1 MKNIH
6 VYLFALLMMFAS
18 ASFADEAT
26 LTGTDCNRPATTT
39 ELNRCMEKAI
49 ENTPYVGSLVG
60 MLKTPISVLMVNFF
74 GNHLAFWGDSSSF
87 HLTYDEGEKDFITI
101 KKDTMMWGIKFL
113 FLFIYVGW
121 TCLHIFKSQAKG
133 FLGSSK
139 KDVVYYTLTSL
150 GVLILLGFGTI
161 FDFYA
166 GSILTAIAVGLSFI
180 VTFVANFFVATQADI
195 GHVTTEANAYSRQES
210 TLLISNMIKQQAKN
224 ILYGSQIYN
233 RFNFN
238 KTNETGMRIFEEN
251 DFSTCMAKS
260 VDSSRFLSTLLL
272 DGETQKTEKC
282 LRTIGYKTF
291 NMGNVSYSGKEDSTR
306 QALLQMNDMAQMIAL
321 DSIKLMCGNALNV
334 ENRRVDWE
342 TSHDVYNQCIERIST
357 GEVGKGANGEIKFF
371 DQNDGIT
378 EASIQAQ
385 IEQMRQIYI
394 AASTQFVANHAK
406 DAVTAGKSPLVDIA
420 SFALYFAT
428 AQNSSAKLEQ
438 MYEDEFGKFV
448 TSIYD
453 PTVLGTADM
462 AGLTEN
468 TNIDNDKA
476 ISQSLKLT
484 RVFDINQ
491 TIDNMVIGSLKSQVN
506 TGFKNSVE
514 YTANLLFGDLYKI
527 AGMTFEDCTK
537 EINTCIAPVLN
548 QSAAEFSNGIKIV
561 KFYWSTYIISKVSAL
576 GLAETSSQATKS
588 IGRSL
593 DFLAYILAIAIAFLT
608 SALVISGL
616 VTPII
621 FIGRY
626 AQSLFM
632 LPANFV
638 KMCVRLFSLIIP
650 HDDSEDQ
657 EKSFHVFMDLV
668 LSLLWIMLEPLVI
681 LFLMVVTFSIE
692 GIISVFIGWLVYFAC
707 MPLIDTSGMIGMAV
721 SLVFMMLVYAS
732 LTCYVKVKLAS
743 TFVQTVDSIQGLFK
757 AEVVSDATGS
767 AIGKYHEIS
776 QKLEKIS
783 RDVIR

>member
-1 MKNIH
+1 M
-6 VYLFALLMMFAS
+6 LFAGAS
-18 ASFADEAT
+18 YANEAT

-60 MLKTPISVLMVNFF
+60 MLKTPISVVMVNFF
-74 GNHLAFWGDSSSF
+74 GNKLAFWGDNSSF
-87 HLTYDEGEKDFITI
+87 QLTYEEVEKDFITN
-101 KKDTMMWGIKFL
+101 KKDSLLWGIRFF

-121 TCLHIFKSQAKG
+121 TCLLIFKSQSKG
-133 FLGSSK
+133 FLGTSK
-139 KDVVYYTLTSL
+139 KDIVYYTLTST

-166 GSILTAIAVGLSFI
+166 GSILTAVAVGLSFI
-180 VTFVANFFVATQADI
+180 VTFISNFFVATQADI

-210 TLLISNMIKQQAKN
+210 TLLISNMIKQHATN
-224 ILYGSQIYN
+224 ILYGSMIYN
-233 RFNFN
+233 KYNFN
-238 KTNETGMRIFEEN
+238 KTNETGMRFFEEN
-251 DFSTCMAKS
+251 DYSTCMAQS
-260 VDSSRFLSTLLL
+260 ADSSRFLSSLLL

-291 NMGNVSYSGKEDSTR
+291 NLGNVSYSGKEDSTR
-306 QALLQMNDMAQMIAL
+306 QALLEMNDMAQMIAL

-371 DQNDGIT
+371 EQNDGIT
-378 EASIQAQ
+378 EASIQSQ
-385 IEQMRQIYI
+385 IEQMRKIYI
-394 AASTQFVANHAK
+394 TASTQFVANHAK
-406 DAVTAGKSPLVDIA
+406 DVVTAGKTPLVDIA

-448 TSIYD
+448 TSVYD
-453 PTVLGTADM
+453 PTILGTADM
-462 AGLTEN
+462 AGLSEN
-468 TNIDNDKA
+468 TNIDNERA

-491 TIDNMVIGSLKSQVN
+491 TIDNMVIGSLKSQIN
-506 TGFKNSVE
+506 TGFKNSIE
-514 YTANLLFGDLYKI
+514 YSANLLFGDLYKI

-561 KFYWSTYIISKVSAL
+561 KHYWSWYIVTKITAL
-576 GLAETSSQATKS
+576 TMDELKSETAKS
-588 IGRSL
+588 LGRSM
-593 DFLAYILAIAIAFLT
+593 DFLSFVLAIAIAFLT
-608 SALVISGL
+608 STLVISGL

-650 HDDSEDQ
+650 HDESEDQ

-668 LSLLWIMLEPLVI
+668 LSLFWIMLEPLVI

-692 GIISVFIGWLVYFAC
+692 GIISVFAGWLVYFIC
-707 MPLIDTSGMIGMAV
+707 MPLIDTSGMIGMAL
-721 SLVFMMLVYAS
+721 SLIFMMLVYAG

-743 TFVQTVDSIQGLFK
+743 TFVRTVDSIQELFK
-757 AEVVSDATGS
+757 AEVVSSATGS
-767 AIGKYHEIS
+767 AISKYQEIS
-776 QKLEKIS
+776 NKIEKIS
-783 RDVIR
+783 RDVIK